1 MVIGDVMSH
10 ALEYIEI
17 GNSLSFPLEVVY
29 MGSGTHK
36 VSVIQIVIIQF

>member
-1 MVIGDVMSH
+1 MVIGDVMGH

-17 GNSLSFPLEVVY
+17 GNSFPLEVVY

-36 VSVIQIVIIQF
+36 DSVIQIVIIQF